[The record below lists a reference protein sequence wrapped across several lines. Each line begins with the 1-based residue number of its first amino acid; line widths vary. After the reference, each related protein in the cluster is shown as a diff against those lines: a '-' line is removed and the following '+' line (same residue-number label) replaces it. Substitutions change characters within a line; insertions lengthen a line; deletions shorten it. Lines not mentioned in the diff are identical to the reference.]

1 MLNDLKNERNNFEK
15 FNFSNNEIFKSFLYS
30 LLNFKISRRLLI
42 AIFASLDL
50 LILSLK
56 EVLLN
61 YLSSQIKNFET
72 SEVCELIN
80 LFFINL
86 NHNLKPYTSTYF
98 LRKYFNERN
107 DRFVAPIPKMIGGR
121 WDKVYNKV
129 KNRYEEIYKTCE
141 FYYVPIKETILQ
153 LFKLPTF
160 CEAFF
165 NRDHECIEG
174 VHQKF
179 CCGKVYKKNDF
190 HRNNEHTIRLQLY
203 YDDFT
208 LTNSK
213 NNKTIKLGA
222 IYLQLE
228 NLPSFFT
235 SHIDNIHLVAL
246 FHTVD
251 LKNFGESFNSILY
264 PIIEDIK
271 ELEED
276 GIFINNQIMR
286 GTLVTLSADNQAL
299 HTALGFLESHSS
311 NYYCHHCKMRKDQ
324 ASMCVTE
331 NENLLRTTEEYRTFF
346 ENKRKVYEKGV
357 EAKGW
362 KRYTYI
368 DTLKHF
374 DIQKHMTID
383 IMHDLAE
390 GSIPLTI
397 KKFLQKAIALRII
410 SLDVINEIIVN
421 FDYGFILRNDKPT
434 EINFNDGLGNSASQK
449 LVLFLNFPFIFPKL
463 VTHPLLQNH
472 WLVMKNLIAITKIC
486 LKPVINDRD
495 LNDLSIYIQTY
506 LENYLEFY
514 DSTLIPKQHFLT
526 HYVRVIQ
533 EVGPPLT
540 MWTMR

>member
-1 MLNDLKNERNNFEK
+1 MSGINAQYHCWYCLTKFSCISNVIFHLKKRHFIVEKSGLFQFKCLRATECPKTFDTFKSMQHHSRRCHRKYNAKVDQEIDVLLQNIDNDIPTIETQSDKEAIKEKSILANESKNDLSSSQTLNIKMLNDLKNERNNFEK
-15 FNFSNNEIFKSFLYS
+15 FNFSNNEIFRSFLYS

-107 DRFVAPIPKMIGGR
+107 DRFVAPIPKVIGGR

-153 LFKLPTF
+153 LFKIPTF

-179 CCGKVYKKNDF
+179 CCGKVYQKNDF

-222 IYLQLE
+222 VYLQLE

-251 LKNFGESFNSILY
+251 L
-264 PIIEDIK
+264 
-271 ELEED
+271 
-276 GIFINNQIMR
+276 
-286 GTLVTLSADNQAL
+286 
-299 HTALGFLESHSS
+299 
-311 NYYCHHCKMRKDQ
+311 
-324 ASMCVTE
+324 
-331 NENLLRTTEEYRTFF
+331 
-346 ENKRKVYEKGV
+346 
-357 EAKGW
+357 
-362 KRYTYI
+362 
-368 DTLKHF
+368 
-374 DIQKHMTID
+374 QK
-383 IMHDLAE
+383 
-390 GSIPLTI
+390 
-397 KKFLQKAIALRII
+397 
-410 SLDVINEIIVN
+410 
-421 FDYGFILRNDKPT
+421 
-434 EINFNDGLGNSASQK
+434 
-449 LVLFLNFPFIFPKL
+449 
-463 VTHPLLQNH
+463 
-472 WLVMKNLIAITKIC
+472 
-486 LKPVINDRD
+486 
-495 LNDLSIYIQTY
+495 
-506 LENYLEFY
+506 
-514 DSTLIPKQHFLT
+514 
-526 HYVRVIQ
+526 
-533 EVGPPLT
+533 
-540 MWTMR
+540 